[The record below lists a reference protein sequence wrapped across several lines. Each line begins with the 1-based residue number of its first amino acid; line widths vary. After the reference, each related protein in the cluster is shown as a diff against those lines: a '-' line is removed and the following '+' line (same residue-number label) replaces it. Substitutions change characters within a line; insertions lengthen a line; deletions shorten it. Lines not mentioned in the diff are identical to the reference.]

1 MKKNTLLISLIFLV
15 FSQGSWGQSFSFDRL
30 NQRRNWRMN
39 KREFQLGLCATQFN
53 GDLGGAG
60 GPGIDYRTK
69 DIDWQSTGSGLEIAY
84 KYRFK
89 PYFATKTC
97 VSYFKI
103 QADDK
108 YSEEGTRNMRNLH
121 FRSRSFDISQRF
133 ELIVLANESNSRFYN
148 LTANARKNKSNAQL
162 YLFGGIGL
170 MYFNPQAMYNGTWTN
185 LQALK
190 TEGQSTPYSRTAL
203 IIPTGLGIRFGI
215 NERFRIG
222 VELAYTKTFS
232 DYIDD
237 VSTTYTSTSNLSSS
251 AAVYL
256 ANPSGNSNAYGPG
269 EKRGDPNQ
277 KDAYYKLSF
286 QLIYNLF
293 HR

>member
-1 MKKNTLLISLIFLV
+1 LKKATLLLIFCILV
-15 FSQGSWGQSFSFDRL
+15 SIQDTWGQSFSFNKL
-30 NQRRNWRMN
+30 NQRRNWRIN
-39 KREFQLGLCATQFN
+39 KRELQLGLCATQFN

-60 GPGIDYRTK
+60 GNGIDYSTK

-97 VSYFKI
+97 FSYFKI

-121 FRSRSFDISQRF
+121 FRSKSFDISQRI

-190 TEGQSTPYSRTAL
+190 TEGQASPYSRTAL
-203 IIPTGLGIRFGI
+203 IIPAGFGIRFGL
-215 NERFRIG
+215 NERFRLGI
-222 VELAYTKTFS
+222 ELAYTKTFS
-232 DYIDD
+232 DYLDD
-237 VSTTYTSTSNLSSS
+237 VSTTYTSTSNLNSP
-251 AAVYL
+251 AAVFL
-256 ANPSGNSNAYGPG
+256 ANPSGNSSAYGPG

-286 QLIYNLF
+286 QLIYNLY

>member
-1 MKKNTLLISLIFLV
+1 MKKSTLLLSLFLL
-15 FSQGSWGQSFSFDRL
+15 FFIQESWGQTFSFDKL
-30 NQRRNWRMN
+30 NQRRNWRIN

-60 GPGIDYRTK
+60 GNGIDYSTK

-97 VSYFKI
+97 VSYFKV

-121 FRSRSFDISQRF
+121 FRSKCFDISQRM
-133 ELIVLANESNSRFYN
+133 ELIILANESNGRFYN
-148 LTANARKNKSNAQL
+148 LTSKARKNNSNWQL

-190 TEGQSTPYSRTAL
+190 TEGQSTPYSRTTF
-203 IIPTGLGIRFGI
+203 IIPSGLGMRFGV
-215 NERFRIG
+215 NERFRVG

-237 VSTTYTSTSNLSSS
+237 VSTTYTSINNLSSP
-251 AAVYL
+251 AAVFL
-256 ANPSGNSNAYGPG
+256 ANPNGNSSTYGPG

-286 QLIYNLF
+286 QLIYNLY